1 LPSSSPR
8 RRRLWLRVKEIK
20 TRRATP
26 NLSRWW
32 QITAPKGGAAGLA
45 ELEFSPPSSVAF
57 YYFRFDVTGLPRWD
71 EPFMVMNLGAVILF
85 FLSLGLFFGNHEIH
99 EKILCIFV
107 AEISL
112 VF

>member
-1 LPSSSPR
+1 LSPR

-45 ELEFSPPSSVAF
+45 ELEFSPPSSAAF

-85 FLSLGLFFGNHEIH
+85 FPFFGLFLTTKYTKYTKRFCVSCG
-99 EKILCIFV
+99 
-107 AEISL
+107 
-112 VF
+112 